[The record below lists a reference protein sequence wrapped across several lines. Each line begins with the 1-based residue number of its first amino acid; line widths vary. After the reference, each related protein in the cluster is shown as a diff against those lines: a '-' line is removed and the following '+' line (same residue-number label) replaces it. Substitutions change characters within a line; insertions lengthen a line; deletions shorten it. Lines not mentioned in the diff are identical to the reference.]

1 MDRFS
6 ASSDTG
12 VDPTMVTTGEG
23 RASTLQHEQKMRP
36 PLWFRAHEYIQD
48 MFYEKADALVG
59 ICRDHATNSSRT
71 LTLDLEAI
79 GEA

>member
-1 MDRFS
+1 MPNPVCRLLPLLLLFDRS
-6 ASSDTG
+6 PRWY
-12 VDPTMVTTGEG
+12 VNI
-23 RASTLQHEQKMRP
+23 STHR
-36 PLWFRAHEYIQD
+36 QD

-79 GEA
+79 DNV